1 MLPCSPLRGG
11 RVMDGSQP
19 DSHLHRGRAGRLRRG
34 DSAPCA
40 RRAAFALLESQPLA
54 SAGAPLRPPAALW
67 AGPAAFLGGLIAL
80 APGLTLTAAL
90 SLAFAFVLA
99 ITALRLVASLSPP
112 RWSSRTPVAPSRLPV
127 ISVIVALH
135 NEAEVMPGLIAA
147 LSRLDYPAGR
157 LDILLALEAH
167 DHATRTAAKA
177 ASGRI
182 GARVLVAPPCGPTTK
197 PRALNFALQAA
208 RGELIAVYDA
218 EDAPH
223 AGQLRAAA
231 EAFAADPALGVV
243 QAPLGWYNAQ
253 DNWLTRQFA
262 LEYAAQFLALLP
274 LYHRLGWPLPLGGTS
289 NVFRRTALEA
299 CGGWDPFNVTEDAD
313 LGFRMAAHGWRAG
326 LIEPGTLEEAP
337 VTRAAWTGQRSR
349 WLKGHFITWLVQM
362 RQTRR
367 LWDTAGPG
375 ALACLHLTMLANA
388 LSALIFPAGLVM
400 IAGALLLAGSG
411 WTGGLPGAAAGLV
424 ALACAIACAR
434 TGARRAG
441 FTPDWRDLVALPAY
455 WLLQAPAM
463 VRALRELPVR
473 PYLWVKTRHGVSTAR
488 REGPDDDY
496 TDVARHGTDRS
507 GVRLLRLAQR
517 PAQQSAETAHDP
529 MDNGDH
535 SRRRRLPV
543 PARPSVRPFRP

>member
-1 MLPCSPLRGG
+1 
-11 RVMDGSQP
+11 MDGSQP
-19 DSHLHRGRAGRLRRG
+19 GNDLHHVAASRQRRRDST
-34 DSAPCA
+34 PCA
-40 RRAAFALLESQPLA
+40 RRAAFALLDSQPLA
-54 SAGAPLRPPAALW
+54 SAGARLHPPLALW
-67 AGPAAFLGGLIAL
+67 GGPAIFLTGLTIL
-80 APGLTLTAAL
+80 APGVLIAAAL
-90 SLAFAFVLA
+90 IIAFAFVLA
-99 ITALRLVASLSPP
+99 VTALRLAASVSPP
-112 RWSSRTPVAPSRLPV
+112 CWSPRRPVADEYLPV

-135 NEAEVMPGLIAA
+135 NEAEVMPGLVAA
-147 LSRLDYPAGR
+147 LSRLNYPAER

-167 DHATRTAAKA
+167 DHATRAAARA
-177 ASGRI
+177 ACRRI

-208 RGELIAVYDA
+208 RGALIAVYDA

-231 EAFAADPALGVV
+231 EAFAADPDLGVV

-262 LEYAAQFLALLP
+262 LEYAAQFHALLP

-289 NVFRRTALEA
+289 NVFRRSALDA

-313 LGFRMAAHGWRAG
+313 LGFRLAAHGWRAG

-362 RQTRR
+362 RQARR
-367 LWDTAGPG
+367 LWDEAGPG
-375 ALACLHLTMLANA
+375 ALACLTLTMLANA
-388 LSALIFPAGLVM
+388 LSALMFPVGLAM
-400 IAGALLLAGSG
+400 MAGALILAGAG
-411 WTGGLPGAAAGLV
+411 WSGGLPGAAAGLL
-424 ALACAIACAR
+424 ALVCAIACAH

-441 FTPDWRDLVALPAY
+441 FTPAWRDLAALPLY

-463 VRALRELPVR
+463 MRALRELPAR
-473 PYLWVKTRHGVSTAR
+473 PYLWIKTRHGVSTAR
-488 REGPDDDY
+488 REGPDD
-496 TDVARHGTDRS
+496 THPHAARHGPDRS

-517 PAQQSAETAHDP
+517 TAQQSAETAHDTVDDGHHP
-529 MDNGDH
+529 
-535 SRRRRLPV
+535 RRRRLPV

>member
-1 MLPCSPLRGG
+1 
-11 RVMDGSQP
+11 MDGSQP
-19 DSHLHRGRAGRLRRG
+19 DSRLHSDLHG
-34 DSAPCA
+34 APGARA
-40 RRAAFALLESQPLA
+40 RRAAFALMENQPLA
-54 SAGAPLRPPAALW
+54 SAGTPLHPPLALW
-67 AGPAAFLGGLIAL
+67 GGPAVFLAGLSML
-80 APGLTLTAAL
+80 APGLVVTAAL
-90 SLAFAFVLA
+90 TLAFAFVLA
-99 ITALRLVASLSPP
+99 VTALRLAASLSPP
-112 RWSSRTPVAPSRLPV
+112 RWSPRIPVADTDLPV

-147 LSRLDYPAGR
+147 LSRLNYPAER

-167 DHATRTAAKA
+167 DHATRAAAKA
-177 ASGRI
+177 ACRRLD
-182 GARVLVAPPCGPTTK
+182 ARVLVAPPCGPTTK

-208 RGELIAVYDA
+208 RGALIAVYDA

-231 EAFAADPALGVV
+231 EAFAAGPELGVV
-243 QAPLGWYNAQ
+243 QAPLGWYNAN

-262 LEYAAQFLALLP
+262 LEYAAQFHALLP

-289 NVFRRTALEA
+289 NVFRRSALEA

-313 LGFRMAAHGWRAG
+313 LGFRLAMHGWRAG

-362 RQTRR
+362 RQARR
-367 LWDTAGPG
+367 LWDEAGPG
-375 ALACLHLTMLANA
+375 ALACLTLTMLANA
-388 LSALIFPAGLVM
+388 LSALMFPLGLIM
-400 IAGALLLAGSG
+400 IAGALILAGAG
-411 WTGGLPGAAAGLV
+411 WSGGLPGAAAGLA

-434 TGARRAG
+434 TGGRRAG
-441 FTPDWRDLVALPAY
+441 FTPRWRDLAALPVY

-463 VRALRELPVR
+463 IRALRELPAR

-488 REGPDDDY
+488 REGPDD
-496 TDVARHGTDRS
+496 THPHAARHGPDRS

-517 PAQQSAETAHDP
+517 TAQQPAETPHDTVDDGHHP
-529 MDNGDH
+529 
-535 SRRRRLPV
+535 RRRRLPV

>member
-1 MLPCSPLRGG
+1 
-11 RVMDGSQP
+11 MDGSQP
-19 DSHLHRGRAGRLRRG
+19 DSQLYQARAARLDRGAA
-34 DSAPCA
+34 APCA

-54 SAGAPLRPPAALW
+54 SAGARLHPPLALW
-67 AGPAAFLGGLIAL
+67 GGPAVFLAGMTIW
-80 APGLTLTAAL
+80 APGLAITTAL
-90 SLAFAFVLA
+90 SLAFVFVLCV
-99 ITALRLVASLSPP
+99 TALRLAASVSPP
-112 RWSSRTPVAPSRLPV
+112 SWSPRTQVADSQLPV

-147 LSRLDYPAGR
+147 LSRLDYPSDR

-167 DHATRTAAKA
+167 DHATRAAARA
-177 ASGRI
+177 ASRRI
-182 GARVLVAPPCGPTTK
+182 GVRVMVAPPCGPTTK

-208 RGELIAVYDA
+208 RGDLIAVYDA

-223 AGQLRAAA
+223 TGQLRAAA

-243 QAPLGWYNAQ
+243 QAPLGWYNAG

-262 LEYAAQFLALLP
+262 LEYAAQFHALLP
-274 LYHRLGWPLPLGGTS
+274 LYRRLGWPLPLGGTS
-289 NVFRRTALEA
+289 NVFRRAALDG

-313 LGFRMAAHGWRAG
+313 LGFRLAAHGWRAG

-362 RQTRR
+362 RQARR

-375 ALACLHLTMLANA
+375 ALACLNLTMLSNA
-388 LSALIFPAGLVM
+388 LSALMFAPGLVM
-400 IAGALLLAGSG
+400 IAGALILAAAG
-411 WTGGLPGAAAGLV
+411 WPGGLPGAMAGLL
-424 ALACAIACAR
+424 ALSCAIACAR

-441 FTPDWRDLVALPAY
+441 FRPLWRDLAALPVY

-463 VRALRELPVR
+463 MRALRELPAR
-473 PYLWVKTRHGVSTAR
+473 PYLWVKTRHGVSSAR
-488 REGPDDDY
+488 REGPHDHH
-496 TDVARHGTDRS
+496 TDTAGHGRDRS
-507 GVRLLRLAQR
+507 RIRLLRLAQQ

-529 MDNGDH
+529 VDDGH
-535 SRRRRLPV
+535 HPRRRRLPV